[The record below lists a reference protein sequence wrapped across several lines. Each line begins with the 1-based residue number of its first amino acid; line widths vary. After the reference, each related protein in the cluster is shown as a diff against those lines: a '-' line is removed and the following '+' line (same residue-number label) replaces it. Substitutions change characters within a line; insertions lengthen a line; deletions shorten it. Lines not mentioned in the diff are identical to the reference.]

1 MNTKAG
7 NAKNFFGHIHS
18 GSKTT
23 HGYGICDVCGNS
35 ENSDGYAK
43 KCTKSSAL
51 KLIDYIC
58 VNYDGSQRAFAAAQG
73 VQPPQ
78 VTQWIQKDFI
88 VVDGQLYSPRRE
100 LKT

>member
-1 MNTKAG
+1 MKTETQAKACTLLEFIDLHFDG
-7 NAKNFFGHIHS
+7 N
-18 GSKTT
+18 
-23 HGYGICDVCGNS
+23 
-35 ENSDGYAK
+35 
-43 KCTKSSAL
+43 KS
-51 KLIDYIC
+51 
-58 VNYDGSQRAFAAAQG
+58 AFAAAQG

>member
-1 MNTKAG
+1 MKSETQAKA
-7 NAKNFFGHIHS
+7 
-18 GSKTT
+18 
-23 HGYGICDVCGNS
+23 
-35 ENSDGYAK
+35 
-43 KCTKSSAL
+43 CTLLEWIAL
-51 KLIDYIC
+51 KFKG
-58 VNYDGSQRAFAAAQG
+58 NQRTFAAAQG